1 MSVAVN
7 YAVFALN
14 DKKIFGFRS
23 PSSLKECYFFFKSFN
38 LLSSKRFFFLPL
50 LFLFVGISFF
60 VKNFHFRFL
69 GAVFQIND
77 STNFYECKTI
87 EIVLTSSS
95 ILTEHTPFFVNY
107 SSVVGRNRLFINFR
121 PINLPP
127 MFAKVNYGDNTNM
140 LNEFRAFEF
149 LRLHDI
155 PPYSKHYPYF
165 FFENGYSFSTDI
177 DYLSN
182 GYRHA
187 SPSEVDI
194 KLINNLEIL
203 PSKKIQLIELKELHW
218 YVDLPTKVKIYFD
231 QNYDNVLF
239 HVKPCH
245 GDLIG
250 RNMFLRKNNF
260 ILIDWEY
267 FSKYA
272 PCYVDRVGLILYQNF
287 SLLTKKPWLAW
298 KFFGDFERDTDLL
311 LSLLYLSYITD
322 SPLSRQILTVKYD
335 QLF

>member
-1 MSVAVN
+1 MH
-7 YAVFALN
+7 YAVFTLN

-23 PSSLKECYFFFKSFN
+23 PSSLKECYFIFKSFN
-38 LLSSKRFFFLPL
+38 LLSSKRYFFLPL
-50 LFLFVGISFF
+50 LFLFIGISFF

-77 STNFYECKTI
+77 SVHFCECKTI
-87 EIVLTSSS
+87 ENVLISISSL
-95 ILTEHTPFFVNY
+95 IEHTPFFVNY
-107 SSVVGRNRLFINFR
+107 SSVVGRNRFFINFM

-127 MFAKVNYGDNTNM
+127 MFAKVNYGDHTPM

-149 LRLHDI
+149 LRLNHI
-155 PPYSKHYPYF
+155 PPYRKNYPHF
-165 FFENGYSFSTDI
+165 FFENGYSFLIDI
-177 DYLSN
+177 DYLSD
-182 GYRHA
+182 GYRYA

-203 PSKKIQLIELKELHW
+203 PSKKIQLRELIELHW
-218 YVDLPTKVKIYFD
+218 YMNLPTKVKKYFE
-231 QNYDNVLF
+231 QNFENALF

-250 RNMFLRKNNF
+250 RNMFLRKNKS
-260 ILIDWEY
+260 ILIDWEC

-287 SLLTKKPWLAW
+287 SLLTKKPLLAW
-298 KFFGDFERDTDLL
+298 KFFGDFNRDTDLL
-311 LSLLYLSYITD
+311 LALLYLSYITD
-322 SPLSRQILTVKYD
+322 SPLSHQILTVKYD